1 MPEQPRIFL
10 LLAIPLFSM
19 VLLFLCFRADVD
31 KSLHINSHSAEL
43 PVLRITCVGVGPH
56 CSSSLL
62 LWRVAASPILAL

>member
-31 KSLHINSHSAEL
+31 KSLYINNHSAEL
-43 PVLRITCVGVGPH
+43 PVRRITVGVGPH